1 MKQQI
6 EIEVPEHYDLTGE
19 FRRVHTKDTY
29 LAKGRAYVWTSDVLS
44 DHEYPILRRR
54 EPVRESRWRRCPE
67 KGSSEGCC
75 LWSKRE
81 DAIQVYSHH
90 RLERLDYED
99 GKLVRVTLEEVS
111 DG

>member
-54 EPVRESRWRRCPE
+54 EPVRESRWMPVDMEPNGYDDRDCAMSHVPDGCRMERR
-67 KGSSEGCC
+67 
-75 LWSKRE
+75 
-81 DAIQVYSHH
+81 
-90 RLERLDYED
+90 DYED
-99 GKLVRVTLEEVS
+99 GKLVSVVLEEVS
-111 DG
+111 DE

>member
-54 EPVRESRWRRCPE
+54 EPVRDSRWVNAYGRDVGNCSRY
-67 KGSSEGCC
+67 
-75 LWSKRE
+75 
-81 DAIQVYSHH
+81 DADASANHITRQGVI
-90 RLERLDYED
+90 RLDYED
-99 GKLVRVTLEEVS
+99 GKLVRVELEEVS